1 MEDLFRLSATALQA
15 ELVAG
20 RQTSVAITKSFLAR
34 IAAVEG
40 RVHAFTEVLE
50 AEALAAAHRAD
61 EERRMGHVRGPLH
74 GLPVT
79 IKESIGMEGHA
90 STLGVPSRKTERA
103 PEDAVVVRL
112 LREAGAVILGRTN
125 VSQLLLFHES
135 RNPVFGQTGNPW
147 DLSRGPGG
155 SSGGE
160 AAALAAGESV
170 LGVGTDIGGS
180 IRVPAH
186 FAGVAGLKPTLDR
199 WSNQGLYTAIVGQEV
214 VRSQVGPMA
223 RTARD
228 VALLFTALD
237 PVAMCAADPRVP
249 PLPWKDPASFDVRSL
264 RVGYYVDDGIIPS
277 SKAVARSLREA
288 ASTLEA
294 AGATVVPFLPPNL
307 DDAVYGYFAA
317 LSADA
322 GETAFAFLGDGE
334 PDPTLRSLRQ
344 VAAMPRAVR
353 LTAAR
358 LLGVAGQR
366 RLARTL
372 EVMGEKSVA
381 ELYRVTAALRAF
393 RTRLLAAWADARLDV
408 VLGPVHATPALPHF
422 GSKDFALAGS
432 PSMVWNVVQFPAGVV
447 PTTRVRADE
456 THRDRPQDGLE
467 KKAAA
472 VDAGSAGLPVGV
484 QLVARP
490 WQDELVLGAMIALED
505 GLRGRP
511 GTPVTPVEPA

>member
-1 MEDLFRLSATALQA
+1 MGELFRSTATELAA
-15 ELVAG
+15 ELAAG
-20 RQTSVAITKSFLAR
+20 RQSSVAITSSFLAR

-40 RVHAFTEVLE
+40 RVNAFTEVLQ
-50 AEALAAAHRAD
+50 AEALAAAQRAD
-61 EERRMGHVRGPLH
+61 EERRQGHVRGPLH

-79 IKESIGMEGHA
+79 IKESIGMAGHA
-90 STLGVPSRKTERA
+90 STLGVPSRRNERA
-103 PEDAVVVRL
+103 PEDAVIVQL
-112 LREAGAVILGRTN
+112 LREAGAVLLGRTN

-135 RNPVFGQTGNPW
+135 RNPVFGQTANPW
-147 DLSRGPGG
+147 DTARGPGG

-199 WSNQGLYTAIVGQEV
+199 WSNLGLYTAIQGQEV

-223 RTARD
+223 RNARD
-228 VALLFTALD
+228 LALLFTALD
-237 PVAMCAADPRVP
+237 PVAMSAADPRVP
-249 PLPWKDPASFDVRSL
+249 PLPWKDPASFDLRSL
-264 RVGYYVDDGIIPS
+264 RVGYYVDDGIVPS
-277 SKAVARSLREA
+277 SKAVARAVREA
-288 ASTLEA
+288 ASALEA
-294 AGATVVPFLPPNL
+294 CGAKVVPFLPPHL

-322 GETAFAFLGDGE
+322 GETAFAFLGDGA
-334 PDPTLRSLRQ
+334 PDPTLKSLRQ
-344 VAAMPRAVR
+344 VAAMPNAVR
-353 LTAAR
+353 KTAAR
-358 LLGVAGQR
+358 VLGLAGER

-381 ELYRVTAALRAF
+381 ELYRITATLRAF
-393 RTRLLAAWADARLDV
+393 RTQLLSAWADAHIDV
-408 VLGPVHATPALPHF
+408 LLGPVHATPALPHF

-447 PTTRVRADE
+447 PVTRVRIDE
-456 THRDRPQDGLE
+456 ARRDAPKDGLE

-472 VDAGSAGLPVGV
+472 VDAGSVGLPVGV
-484 QLVARP
+484 QVVARP
-490 WQDELVLGAMIALED
+490 WQDELVLAAMIGIEER
-505 GLRGRP
+505 LRGRE
-511 GTPVTPVEPA
+511 GTPVTPVEVA